1 MTINTYEKKIENQSQ
16 NMMKKKKHLNLLNT
30 DALQSMWRKKDLSLE
45 TEVVKKS
52 FLEKPNCELEAFEGS
67 RILSTWM
74 EGGMQNL
81 QA

>member
-1 MTINTYEKKIENQSQ
+1 
-16 NMMKKKKHLNLLNT
+16 
-30 DALQSMWRKKDLSLE
+30 MWRKKDLSLE